1 MILGSHPLAPALPVE
16 HDAAV
21 DVIADARAFE
31 LLRDEWN
38 ALLDASGSWNPF
50 LTWEWMWAWWAHL
63 RDAATL
69 NIVTVRSGGRLIA
82 IAPLMIV
89 RRGLSVPPR
98 LEFIGVGSG
107 ADYLDVIVRTGDEA
121 VALAALA
128 RAVDAQQLA
137 LQFDNLPPSPMSARL
152 WRELAGNGWTAIE
165 GNPDVCP
172 FIDLSGHSWDSY
184 LASLGSSHRA
194 NVRRRLRALAA
205 AFDMRFAVVESHEVR
220 RVALEE
226 LFKFH
231 DQRWTCGGSTA
242 FSTTP
247 LRAFH
252 QDLTRSALD
261 RGWLRMYTLSLDNT
275 LVGAMYGFARDGRF
289 YFYQHGTD
297 AAYARYSL
305 GLVLMGLTVR
315 AAIDD
320 GVREFDMLY
329 GHEAYK
335 KLWAAHQR
343 PLGRL
348 MLFPP
353 RLAGRWLQR
362 RAETRQAVRAFV
374 RRLGLYPTAQ
384 KPRGGGPG
392 LKGSHDLA

>member
-1 MILGSHPLAPALPVE
+1 MILGSHTLAHELPVE
-16 HDAAV
+16 DGTTV
-21 DVIADARAFE
+21 DVIADARAFQA
-31 LLRDEWN
+31 LRDEWN
-38 ALLDASGSWNPF
+38 ALLDASGAWNPF
-50 LTWEWMWAWWAHL
+50 LTWEWMSNWWTHL
-63 RDAATL
+63 RGAATL
-69 NIVTVRSGGRLIA
+69 NIVTVRSGGLLIA

-89 RRGLSVPPR
+89 RRGLSLPPR

-107 ADYLDVIVRTGDEA
+107 ADYLDVIVRNGDEA
-121 VALAALA
+121 LAVAALA
-128 RAVDAQQLA
+128 RAVDTQQLA
-137 LQFDNLPPSPMSARL
+137 LQFDNLPPSPVSARL
-152 WRELAGNGWTAIE
+152 WRELEGNGWTAIE

-205 AFDMRFAVVESHEVR
+205 AFDMRFALIESHEER
-220 RVALEE
+220 RHALEA
-226 LFKFH
+226 LFRFH

-242 FSTTP
+242 FSTPP

-252 QDLTRSALD
+252 HDLTRSALE
-261 RGWLRMYTLSLDNT
+261 RGWLRMYSLSLDNT

-297 AAYARYSL
+297 VAYARYSL

-353 RLAGRWLQR
+353 RLTGRWLQR

-374 RRLGLYPTAQ
+374 RRLGL
-384 KPRGGGPG
+384 
-392 LKGSHDLA
+392 KGSHDLA